1 MIYDLANN
9 LDKNKA
15 AYKFNKLAEDG
26 KVINL
31 TEKRKKRSLSQN
43 SYLHVAIT
51 LFAVEVG
58 YTIEEAKTVLKRECS
73 FMRYEKEDFIFL
85 KRTRDLNAKELTE
98 FIEFIIT
105 YAAKMFIT
113 IPSSEEYILN
123 QIDIDRHIS
132 QNKEYI

>member
-1 MIYDLANN
+1 MIYDLSNN
-9 LDKNKA
+9 EDKNKA
-15 AYKFNKLAEDG
+15 AYKFNKLIEAG
-26 KVINL
+26 KVIEL
-31 TEKRKKRSLSQN
+31 TEKRKKRSITQN

-51 LFAVEVG
+51 LFAIDVG

-73 FMRYEKEDFIFL
+73 FMRYEKEDHVFL
-85 KRTRDLNAKELTE
+85 KRTRDLNTKELTD

-113 IPSSEEYILN
+113 IPSSEDYIRN